1 MSKRI
6 YVVSDIHGYYDLF
19 IKLLEKINF
28 NQDDYYI

>member
-28 NQDDYYI
+28 KSR